1 MRISDWSSDVCSSD
15 LGNPARGECANE
27 EDRAGHCTA
36 VAKGKGHPPQAE
48 PHQRETA
55 NIHRIAGDHRR
66 HWQLQVFGM
75 QRCFEGI
82 LCAFTQQPRGS
93 TWRPDRKS
101 VVEGTSLALRVEL
114 GGRRLIK

>member
-66 HWQLQVFGM
+66 HWQLQVFGL

-82 LCAFTQQPRGS
+82 LCAFTQNHAAALGASTSPTNANTVAPPTRKNGS
-93 TWRPDRKS
+93 AH
-101 VVEGTSLALRVEL
+101 V
-114 GGRRLIK
+114 